1 MIPTIITA
9 FFKSSGAV
17 PNYSRCFDHTWVSKL
32 YRGCMRHLPEQFRF
46 ICLSDYDGL
55 SFEEPIEVIPL
66 SGEYEGCHHLMEA
79 YRPDIICK
87 GVRIVMG
94 LDTMIVGSLK
104 ELAMYGGHFA
114 APKDPYHPETICA
127 GCLLVGPCG
136 AARIWK
142 AWKETGPIG
151 YWGRT
156 KESGFPSEMVW
167 MRKHLPF
174 EPDLLDSVFPGQVV
188 SYKVH
193 VRANKRCPPNAR
205 VVYFHG
211 RQKPHEVKDSFVR
224 QHWV

>member
-9 FFKSSGAV
+9 FFKQVNPDV
-17 PNYSRCFDHTWVSKL
+17 PSYSRCFDKTWVQKL
-32 YRGCMRHLPEQFRF
+32 YRGCMRHLPQQFRF
-46 ICLSDYDGL
+46 ICLSDYEDL
-55 SFEEPIEVIPL
+55 WFEEPIEIIPL
-66 SGEYEGCHHLMEA
+66 SGRYRGCHHLMEA
-79 YRPDIICK
+79 YRPDIVCK

-104 ELAMYGGHFA
+104 ELVQYGGHFA

-142 AWKETGPIG
+142 AWLETENQGL
-151 YWGRT
+151 WGHL
-156 KESGFPSEMVW
+156 PSEMVW
-167 MRKHLPF
+167 MRNHLPF
-174 EPDLLDSVFPGQVV
+174 KADLIDDLYPGQVL

-193 VRANKRCPPNAR
+193 ILAERKRPPDAR

-211 RQKPHEVKDSFVR
+211 RKKPHEIKDAYIAE
-224 QHWV
+224 HWK